1 MSLATYVHHLD
12 PFALRL
18 GPNFGIR
25 WYGLAYALAF
35 LVGYILYKHLAKR
48 GYSQLKPEQVG
59 DFITWAALFGV
70 FLGGR
75 LGYFVLYDPMTLLT
89 HPLAFLEVWRG
100 GMASHGGIAA
110 LILYTLWYARRHNVS
125 WLNLG
130 DNLVVVAP
138 LGLLFGRLA
147 NFING
152 ELYGRPTT
160 APFGVVFPQE
170 LETASGITL
179 SQVLEQAASIQ
190 PGVDSVA
197 ALVEAA
203 RSSPELSQMLREL
216 LTPRHPSQLY
226 EAATEGL
233 LLFFVLWFIRTRWPF
248 HTDNPRL
255 ERPPR
260 GLLTALFFLLYAL
273 ARIVCEQYRE
283 PDASLIGHFTRGQ
296 FYSFFMI
303 GIGLAFLI
311 FAMRTNRRPSISH
324 ANTSAN
330 PGNL

>member
-1 MSLATYVHHLD
+1 MILAAYVHHLD

-18 GPNFGIR
+18 GPDFGIR

-75 LGYFVLYDPMTLLT
+75 LGYFLLYDPSTLVTDPVAVLQ
-89 HPLAFLEVWRG
+89 VWKG

-110 LILYTLWYARRHNVS
+110 LVLYTLWYARRHNFS

-138 LGLLFGRLA
+138 LGLLLGRLA

-152 ELYGRPTT
+152 ELYGRPTNG
-160 APFGVVFPQE
+160 PFGVIFPQE
-170 LETASGITL
+170 LDRASDAVVSRI
-179 SQVLEQAASIQ
+179 LEQAAAIN
-190 PGVDSVA
+190 PAVNSVA
-197 ALVEAA
+197 ALVETA
-203 RSSPELSQMLREL
+203 RSSPELSQLLRESL
-216 LTPRHPSQLY
+216 APRHPSQLY

-233 LLFFVLWFIRTRWPF
+233 LLFLVLWLIRTRWPF
-248 HTDNPRL
+248 HARNSLLD
-255 ERPPR
+255 RPPR
-260 GLLTALFFLLYAL
+260 GLLTALFFLLYAA
-273 ARIVCEQYRE
+273 ARITCEAYRE
-283 PDASLIGHFTRGQ
+283 PDAGLIGPFTRGQ
-296 FYSFFMI
+296 FYSLFMI
-303 GIGLAFLI
+303 GIGLVFLI
-311 FAMRTNRRPSISH
+311 VALKRNCGPSGSD
-324 ANTSAN
+324 TN
-330 PGNL
+330 PG